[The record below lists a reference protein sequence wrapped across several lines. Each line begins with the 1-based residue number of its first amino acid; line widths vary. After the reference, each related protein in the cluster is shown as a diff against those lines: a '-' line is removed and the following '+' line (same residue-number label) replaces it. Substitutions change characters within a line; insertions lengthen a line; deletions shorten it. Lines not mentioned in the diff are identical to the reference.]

1 VHVEEWIGLDEPER
15 WNAALHGVPHSYWH
29 CRTPCLAA
37 SVNTGSP
44 VFLYVAH
51 EQADRVVC
59 PLMERGSSGS
69 RDYTTPI
76 GFSGFAATANGL
88 PTWFPARWSASLRDK
103 GAVCVY
109 LAQHPLYAPAWPDAD
124 ESAAG
129 TLFVL
134 ELDRPPEKW
143 LQGVD
148 ENRRRSILSWERA
161 GSPWLRDRE
170 QLTSFVLQHHAS
182 FMRSVGATAASFY
195 SDAALQLLCSD
206 SQVELVGAADS
217 QGVSTVAGFGST
229 PWGCE
234 LLFHIS
240 TRDGRTHTA
249 ALMWWAVKHYHGKV
263 PAVNLGGTPRDNDA
277 LAAAKRRYRPREL
290 PFRRLKQVLDRR
302 RYVELCA
309 QAALPADDLSGYFP
323 AYRRI
328 DQSRSGGYEPCS
340 PAAATS
346 NQRS

>member
-15 WNAALHGVPHSYWH
+15 WNAALQGVPHSYWH
-29 CRTPCLAA
+29 CPTPCRAA
-37 SVNTGSP
+37 SVNTGLR

-59 PLMERGSSGS
+59 PLMERGATGS

-76 GFSGFAATANGL
+76 GFSGFAATTDGL
-88 PTWFPARWSASLRDK
+88 PGWFPARWSASLRAK

-109 LAQHPLYAPAWPDAD
+109 LAQHPLYAPAWSTAD

-129 TLFVL
+129 TLFLL

-148 ENRRRSILSWERA
+148 ENRRRSILAWERG

-170 QLTSFVLQHHAS
+170 QLTAFVLEHHAD

-195 SDAALQLLCSD
+195 SGAALRLLCGD
-206 SQVELVGAADS
+206 PQVELVGAADS
-217 QGVSTVAGFGST
+217 DGVCTVAAFGST
-229 PWGCE
+229 PWGSE

-240 TRDGRTHTA
+240 ARDGRSHTA
-249 ALMWWAVKHYHGKV
+249 ALMWWAVRHYHGKV
-263 PAVNLGGTPRDNDA
+263 PVLNLGGTPQENDA

-302 RYVELCA
+302 RYSELCA
-309 QAALPADDLSGYFP
+309 QAGAPADDFSGYFP
-323 AYRRI
+323 AYRRN
-328 DQSRSGGYEPCS
+328 DQSGSGAHEPCT

-346 NQRS
+346 NGTS